1 MNAEQRKRYAT
12 HAEFLAWTLTP
23 DLKDMD
29 MRETAKDVRLA
40 ATMISEL
47 MGMVDSLSHLVEYN
61 NQKHEKTVRRLEL
74 ELVEAHLHELG
85 LMEEEQ

>member
-23 DLKDMD
+23 DLKEMQ
-29 MRETAKDVRLA
+29 MLATAKDVRLA

-47 MGMVDSLSHLVEYN
+47 MGQVDRLTHLVEYN
-61 NQKHEKTVRRLEL
+61 NQRHKKHVRKLEL
-74 ELVEAHLHELG
+74 EIAEAHLYELG
-85 LMEEEQ
+85 LMED

>member
-1 MNAEQRKRYAT
+1 MNAEERKRYAT
-12 HAEFLAWTLTP
+12 HAEHLAWTLTP
-23 DLKDMD
+23 DLKAMD

-47 MGMVDSLSHLVEYN
+47 MGKVDALTHCMKIYSHNYRAKIRN
-61 NQKHEKTVRRLEL
+61 LEL
-74 ELVEAHLHELG
+74 ELAEAYLHELG